1 MMVHVYVLMDI
12 MEQHVM
18 VNVIQIVLNVIILVV
33 HAINA
38 KKVIILKIKYVIHV
52 LKIAMVNV
60 REVYALNAK
69 KVFMV
74 IYVMKLARYIV

>member
-38 KKVIILKIKYVIHV
+38 KKAIILKIKYVIHA
-52 LKIAMVNV
+52 LKIVMVNV
-60 REVYALNAK
+60 REVYVLNAK

>member
-18 VNVIQIVLNVIILVV
+18 VNVIQIVLNAIILVV

-38 KKVIILKIKYVIHV
+38 KKVIILRIKYVIHV

-60 REVYALNAK
+60 REVYVLNAK